1 MGAFDKKK
9 CNLKKKYYLQC
20 RKPMHVV
27 TSSVATLNLAP
38 NLTVGA
44 SDLTYI
50 AVPVRISAASPPC
63 SSIPNPPSPFLV
75 HAHAAHHSAHG
86 HAHHPPPPPP
96 PAMFHHYPTSGT
108 TVAQIGADLAGNSNS
123 PVSSMDHRWS
133 HINNNNGAGEEDMLL
148 AAAASLSLGHDSPR
162 SCPSA
167 LGHDANTQTSSLESL
182 VTTVTAV
189 MNNNDCDNSTTTSA
203 ETTTAVIDAI
213 EYIDVSVVAISAI
226 SALKS
231 GGKCNLEK
239 LY

>member
-1 MGAFDKKK
+1 
-9 CNLKKKYYLQC
+9 
-20 RKPMHVV
+20 MHVV

-38 NLTVGA
+38 NLAVGA

-50 AVPVRISAASPPC
+50 AVPVRIAAASTPC
-63 SSIPNPPSPFLV
+63 SPMPNPPSPFLV
-75 HAHAAHHSAHG
+75 HAHAAHSAHG
-86 HAHHPPPPPP
+86 HAHPPP
-96 PAMFHHYPTSGT
+96 PAMFHPQYHPASGPS
-108 TVAQIGADLAGNSNS
+108 VSQIGDLAGANS

-133 HINNNNGAGEEDMLL
+133 HINNNGGEDMLL

-162 SCPSA
+162 ACPPGA

-231 GGKCNLEK
+231 GGNVIWRNCMSKVVFH
-239 LY
+239 LYYFGISGIRFTICFED

>member
-1 MGAFDKKK
+1 
-9 CNLKKKYYLQC
+9 
-20 RKPMHVV
+20 
-27 TSSVATLNLAP
+27 
-38 NLTVGA
+38 
-44 SDLTYI
+44 
-50 AVPVRISAASPPC
+50 
-63 SSIPNPPSPFLV
+63 
-75 HAHAAHHSAHG
+75 
-86 HAHHPPPPPP
+86 
-96 PAMFHHYPTSGT
+96 
-108 TVAQIGADLAGNSNS
+108 
-123 PVSSMDHRWS
+123 
-133 HINNNNGAGEEDMLL
+133 MLL

-239 LY
+239 LF